1 VVESGRSGDGKV
13 LRICEGREE
22 CRERERER
30 ERESVACD
38 ETGAGR

>member
-1 VVESGRSGDGKV
+1 VTGRFYVSV
-13 LRICEGREE
+13 REGRNA
-22 CRERERER
+22 ERERER